1 MQKSFKFAVTVGRNE
16 NADLEKLAQIWAEKF
31 NVKYVERG
39 SKGSLKFL
47 LDREQVDALL
57 VATNQ
62 GPQVYSA
69 SGTFFFHPSMAVL
82 RAQRL
87 KKHEPDH
94 FVAALELK
102 QGMKVLDCTMG
113 LASDAIVASFITG
126 AEGVVCAVEASPL
139 LHFVVSEGLQNYQA
153 EDSDLNSAMRRITT
167 VCAEAETYLAALPA
181 DSFDVVY
188 FDPMFRI
195 PVNGSSNMEPLRPLA
210 WEKPLTAETVEAA
223 LRAAP
228 CVVIKERGQKLL
240 EAFGCTEIVGG
251 RYSRVKYGIRRR

>member
-1 MQKSFKFAVTVGRNE
+1 MQKSFKFAVTVGRNG

-31 NVKYVERG
+31 NVKYVERS

-102 QGMKVLDCTMG
+102 PGMKVLDF
-113 LASDAIVASFITG
+113 ASFITG

-153 EDSDLNSAMRRITT
+153 EDIDLNSAMRRITT